1 MACQSY
7 DANYKALIILQKTSL
22 VLLNS
27 AIHLLNGQINTGM
40 RPKQH
45 SYRHLPAAQ
54 PRALGSLPA
63 WPYNRRTL
71 FVELVMPNL
80 HLADL
85 PAEIEA
91 NVRRALAE
99 DIGSGDITARLIPAE
114 RLAKATIITRDSAVI
129 SGTAWVDAVFRQ
141 LDPRVAVHWQ
151 VADGERVSPNQVL
164 FHLEGPAR
172 SLLSGERS
180 ALNFLQMLSGV
191 ATHAQQLADQV
202 AQTQVKLL
210 DTRKT
215 LPGLRLAQKYAVT
228 CGGCHNHRIGLY
240 DAFLIKENHIA
251 ACGGIAQ
258 AISAAHKIAPG
269 KPVEIE
275 VESLAELKEALA
287 AGADIIMLDE
297 LSMDDMREAVR
308 LNAGKAKLEASGG
321 INESTLLPIAQTG
334 VDYISIGAMT
344 KDVKAV
350 DLSMRLSL

>member
-1 MACQSY
+1 
-7 DANYKALIILQKTSL
+7 
-22 VLLNS
+22 
-27 AIHLLNGQINTGM
+27 
-40 RPKQH
+40 
-45 SYRHLPAAQ
+45 
-54 PRALGSLPA
+54 
-63 WPYNRRTL
+63 
-71 FVELVMPNL
+71 MPNL
-80 HLADL
+80 RLADL
-85 PAEIEA
+85 TAEIEA
-91 NVRRALAE
+91 NVRRALLE
-99 DIGSGDITARLIPAE
+99 DIGSGDITAQLIPAE
-114 RLAKATIITRDSAVI
+114 RLAKATIITRDAAVI

-151 VADGERVSPNQVL
+151 VSDGERVKPNQVL

-172 SLLSGERS
+172 SLLTGERS
-180 ALNFLQMLSGV
+180 ALNFLQLLSGV
-191 ATHAQQLADQV
+191 ATRAQYLADFV
-202 AQTQVKLL
+202 AETQVKLL

-251 ACGGIAQ
+251 ACGGVPEAIA
-258 AISAAHKIAPG
+258 AAHKIAPG

-275 VESLAELKEALA
+275 VENLAELKEALA

-297 LSMDDMREAVR
+297 LSLDDMREAVR

>member
-1 MACQSY
+1 
-7 DANYKALIILQKTSL
+7 
-22 VLLNS
+22 
-27 AIHLLNGQINTGM
+27 
-40 RPKQH
+40 
-45 SYRHLPAAQ
+45 
-54 PRALGSLPA
+54 
-63 WPYNRRTL
+63 
-71 FVELVMPNL
+71 MPNL
-80 HLADL
+80 RIADL
-85 PAEIEA
+85 TAEIEA
-91 NVRRALAE
+91 NVRRALLE
-99 DIGSGDITARLIPAE
+99 DVGSGDITAQLIPAE
-114 RLAKATIITRDSAVI
+114 RLAKATIISRDAAVI
-129 SGTAWVDAVFRQ
+129 AGTAWVDAVFRQ

-151 VADGERVSPNQVL
+151 VTDGDRVSPNQAL

-172 SLLSGERS
+172 SLLTGERS

-191 ATHAQQLADQV
+191 ATRAQYFADMV
-202 AQTQVKLL
+202 AGTQVRLL

-258 AISAAHKIAPG
+258 AVEAAHRIAPG
-269 KPVEIE
+269 KPVEVE
-275 VESLAELKEALA
+275 VESLGELKQALD

-297 LSMDDMREAVR
+297 LSLDDMREAVR
-308 LNAGKAKLEASGG
+308 LTAGRASLEASGG
-321 INESTLLPIAQTG
+321 INDDTLRVIAETG